1 MRQRGL
7 QHERLSAMWIAM
19 YCGIAIL
26 AVRLLHV
33 QVIRNV
39 YYSRVAERNRTQ
51 LIPQAAPRG
60 RIYDRNGVV
69 IATNRPTFSLIYLPG
84 EKKDRGRLRVL
95 AKSLAKE
102 VHQDEGEILR
112 LLKKAQ
118 HEESAIHL
126 AENLPLKA
134 MFKLSELKTI
144 YPGVDLIVE
153 ARRHYPNKN
162 LAAHLLGY
170 MGRMDKK
177 NWRKL
182 KGRGYRVDSWIG
194 ISGIEKLFED
204 DLRGVDGQ
212 IRMEVDAQGR
222 LKRKLGHIPW
232 RQGANVHLTLDMKI
246 QLALEEGLRASP
258 TGVGGGVVMDPR
270 SGEILAIASTPDFNP
285 NLFLLP
291 EWDEAKQALRDF
303 PAFNRSISGTY
314 APGSIFKIVVGA
326 AMFEEKKVAP
336 EDKVHCPGW
345 FKLGNRTS
353 KCWNK
358 KGHQKVDWMGGIA
371 HSCDVYFYTK
381 GLAVG
386 GRLIEAYAKKFGF
399 GRSTRVGLPGE
410 KSGNLFG
417 PESRKK
423 RNRAWYKG
431 DTVNQ
436 SIGQGEWLVTPIQ
449 MAVLISAV
457 ANEGVL
463 WRPRFTDRIE
473 RIDGSVVYRQKP
485 EILGR
490 LDFEPAT
497 WKLIHD
503 GLFDVVKKGTG
514 RRVDIRGLHVG
525 GKTGTSQN
533 PLGEDHAWFIAFAGR
548 EGEAASIAV
557 SVLIEHGGH
566 GSTAAGPVVRKVIE
580 TAFGLA
586 KPKRRRRPKPVPEA
600 VAASLPAISTGT
612 SASVNSRERAAVS
625 TAAPAGPEGAA
636 P

>member
-1 MRQRGL
+1 MRERGL
-7 QHERLSAMWIAM
+7 QHERLTLMWIAI
-19 YCGIAIL
+19 YCGVAIL

-84 EKKDRGRLRVL
+84 ETKDIGRLRVL
-95 AKSLAKE
+95 ARSLAGE
-102 VHQDEGEILR
+102 VHQDEEAILG
-112 LLKKAQ
+112 LLKEAQ
-118 HEESAIHL
+118 REESAIHL

-170 MGRMDKK
+170 MGRMNKRNWKK
-177 NWRKL
+177 LRN
-182 KGRGYRVDSWIG
+182 RGYRVDSWIG

-204 DLRGVDGQ
+204 ELRGVDGQ

-222 LKRKLGHIPW
+222 LRRKLGHVPW
-232 RQGANVHLTLDMKI
+232 RQGANVHLTLDTKI
-246 QLALEEGLRASP
+246 QMALEEGLRSSP
-258 TGVGGGVVMDPR
+258 TGVGGGVVIDPR
-270 SGEILAIASTPDFNP
+270 NGEILAMASAPDFDP

-291 EWDEAKQALRDF
+291 EWDEAKRALKNF
-303 PAFNRSISGTY
+303 PAFNRAISGTY
-314 APGSIFKIVVGA
+314 APGSTFKIVVGA
-326 AMFEEKKVAP
+326 AMFEEEKVDP
-336 EDKVHCPGW
+336 EDKVYCPGW
-345 FKLGNRTS
+345 FRLGNRTF
-353 KCWNK
+353 KCWEK
-358 KGHQKVDWMGGIA
+358 RGHKKVDWMGGIT
-371 HSCDVYFYTK
+371 HSCDVYFYTQ
-381 GLAVG
+381 GLVAG

-399 GRSTRVGLPGE
+399 GRSTRVGLSGE
-410 KSGNLFG
+410 KGGNLFG

-423 RNRAWYKG
+423 RAWYRG

-436 SIGQGEWLVTPIQ
+436 SIGQGGWLATPMQ
-449 MAVLISAV
+449 MAVIIAAV

-473 RIDGSVVYRQKP
+473 RGDGGIVYRQKP
-485 EILGR
+485 EVLGR
-490 LDFEPAT
+490 LEFKAET

-503 GLFDVVKKGTG
+503 GLFSVVKNGTG
-514 RRVDIRGLHVG
+514 RRVNIRGLHVA

-533 PLGEDHAWFIAFAGR
+533 PLGEDHAWFIAFAGK
-548 EGEAASIAV
+548 EGEAASVAV
-557 SVLIEHGGH
+557 SVLVEHGGH
-566 GSTAAGPVVRKVIE
+566 GSSAAGPIARKVIE
-580 TAFGLA
+580 TAFGMA
-586 KPKRRRRPKPVPEA
+586 KPKRRRPRPKLVPEA
-600 VAASLPAISTGT
+600 VAAQAPVVSTGT
-612 SASVNSRERAAVS
+612 PTAVVVS
-625 TAAPAGPEGAA
+625 TAAQTGPGVA